1 MSIRVNPGCL
11 QYENA
16 FGYCRVVQFKEYSDK
31 TVHKIIVLVLSLLT
45 LCTINFASM
54 NVIVRRFLVHRFYW
68 SIMRPDLMIALMLAS
83 IPTSILRIA
92 PCCEQKKEMHLS
104 HYDQPLVIYFVL
116 FSSVNSVKSGLS

>member
-31 TVHKIIVLVLSLLT
+31 TVHKIIVLVLSILT
-45 LCTINFASM
+45 FCTINIASM
-54 NVIVRRFLVHRFYW
+54 NVIVRHSLVHRFYW

-83 IPTSILRIA
+83 IPVYTGLHHVANKRKKCTFHFMINHLLFIL
-92 PCCEQKKEMHLS
+92 
-104 HYDQPLVIYFVL
+104 FL
-116 FSSVNSVKSGLS
+116 FSSVNSVRSGLS